1 MIACLAT
8 AVMAGNLPEGEN
20 TCLMFIVMNYGCIKN
35 GHCCREVRRT
45 QTTPCASRLKAGRGS
60 TPGLA
65 DSAPQPIF
73 RRHCGYT
80 EQVPLQKTAH
90 DPPSYCMRMPFY
102 PWRDNAQAAGA
113 RILKRR
119 KFSRLSFFLY
129 NNPCVLHCKISDSPK
144 KGIGLFFF
152 FFKVWSCKN
161 T

>member
-20 TCLMFIVMNYGCIKN
+20 TCLMFIVMNYGCIKS
-35 GHCCREVRRT
+35 GQCCREVRRT

-65 DSAPQPIF
+65 DSAPQPFF
-73 RRHCGYT
+73 RRHCGHT
-80 EQVPLQKTAH
+80 NQLPLQKMAR
-90 DPPSYCMRMPFY
+90 DPLSYCMRMPFY
-102 PWRDNAQAAGA
+102 PWRDNAQVAGA
-113 RILKRR
+113 RFLKRR
-119 KFSRLSFFLY
+119 KFSRLSFFFITIRVYYTAKFQIL
-129 NNPCVLHCKISDSPK
+129 LK
-144 KGIGLFFF
+144 KELGLFF